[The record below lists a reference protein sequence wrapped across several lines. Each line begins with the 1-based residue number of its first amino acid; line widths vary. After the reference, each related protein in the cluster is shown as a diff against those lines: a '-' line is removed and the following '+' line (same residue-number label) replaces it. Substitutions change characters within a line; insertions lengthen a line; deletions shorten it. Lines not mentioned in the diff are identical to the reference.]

1 MKKLFFLCAFLFM
14 SMQIQAQMCIVV
26 IADPV
31 DVSEDNCYNG
41 TDRVIITIDPYG
53 GQSYTCIPKS
63 GINGGLSALNSHLN
77 SIIAEG
83 YKITHYIG
91 SAGSSSSASASSSI
105 DKKKSLFAAAKQ
117 TAADKLIA
125 VGDRVLFDYDSAT
138 LDSSAKILLDA
149 QSRFLRA
156 NTDLNFIIE
165 GHCDERGTREYNL
178 ALGEQRATAVRDYLV
193 IQGIDPDRIK
203 VISYGK
209 EKPAVVGSNTMAWSK
224 NRRAV
229 TIIE

>member
-1 MKKLFFLCAFLFM
+1 MKNKILI
-14 SMQIQAQMCIVV
+14 STV
-26 IADPV
+26 I
-31 DVSEDNCYNG
+31 S
-41 TDRVIITIDPYG
+41 
-53 GQSYTCIPKS
+53 SLLL
-63 GINGGLSALNSHLN
+63 LSACETASQKVV
-77 SIIAEG
+77 SG
-83 YKITHYIG
+83 T
-91 SAGSSSSASASSSI
+91 SSSGSSSTSASTKSV

-125 VGDRVLFDYDSAT
+125 VGDRVLFDYDSAK
-138 LDSSAKILLDA
+138 LSSSAKILLDG

-209 EKPAVVGSNTMAWSK
+209 EKPAVVGSNNMAWSK

-229 TIIE
+229 TIID

>member
-1 MKKLFFLCAFLFM
+1 MKNKILIATAISSLLF
-14 SMQIQAQMCIVV
+14 
-26 IADPV
+26 
-31 DVSEDNCYNG
+31 
-41 TDRVIITIDPYG
+41 
-53 GQSYTCIPKS
+53 
-63 GINGGLSALNSHLN
+63 LSACETASQKVVSN
-77 SIIAEG
+77 
-83 YKITHYIG
+83 T
-91 SAGSSSSASASSSI
+91 SASGSSSASSSV
-105 DKKKSLFAAAKQ
+105 DKKKSLFASAKQ
-117 TAADKLIA
+117 TKADKLIA
-125 VGDRVLFDYDSAT
+125 VGDRVLFDYDSAK

-165 GHCDERGTREYNL
+165 GHADERGTREYNL

-193 IQGIDPDRIK
+193 IQGIDSDRIK

-229 TIIE
+229 TIID

>member
-1 MKKLFFLCAFLFM
+1 MKNKILIATAISSLFL
-14 SMQIQAQMCIVV
+14 
-26 IADPV
+26 
-31 DVSEDNCYNG
+31 
-41 TDRVIITIDPYG
+41 
-53 GQSYTCIPKS
+53 
-63 GINGGLSALNSHLN
+63 LSACETASQKVV
-77 SIIAEG
+77 SG
-83 YKITHYIG
+83 T
-91 SAGSSSSASASSSI
+91 SASGSASASSSV
-105 DKKKSLFAAAKQ
+105 DKKKSLFAAAKK

-125 VGDRVLFDYDSAT
+125 VGDRVLFDYDSAS

-229 TIIE
+229 TIID

>member
-1 MKKLFFLCAFLFM
+1 MKNKISTVAAISSILL
-14 SMQIQAQMCIVV
+14 
-26 IADPV
+26 
-31 DVSEDNCYNG
+31 
-41 TDRVIITIDPYG
+41 
-53 GQSYTCIPKS
+53 
-63 GINGGLSALNSHLN
+63 LSACETASQKVV
-77 SIIAEG
+77 SG
-83 YKITHYIG
+83 T
-91 SAGSSSSASASSSI
+91 SSSGSSSTSASTKSV

-125 VGDRVLFDYDSAT
+125 VGDRVLFDYDSAK
-138 LDSSAKILLDA
+138 LSSSAKILLDG

-209 EKPAVVGSNTMAWSK
+209 EKPAVVGSNNMAWSK

-229 TIIE
+229 TIID

>member
-1 MKKLFFLCAFLFM
+1 MNKKL
-14 SMQIQAQMCIVV
+14 
-26 IADPV
+26 IA
-31 DVSEDNCYNG
+31 
-41 TDRVIITIDPYG
+41 IIG
-53 GQSYTCIPKS
+53 AVLL
-63 GINGGLSALNSHLN
+63 LSACETASQKVV
-77 SIIAEG
+77 SSG
-83 YKITHYIG
+83 TT
-91 SAGSSSSASASSSI
+91 STSSSASASSSV
-105 DKKKSLFAAAKQ
+105 DKKKSLFAASKQ

-125 VGDRVLFDYDSAT
+125 VGDRVLFDYDSAK
-138 LDSSAKILLDA
+138 LDTSAKILLDA

-203 VISYGK
+203 LISYGK

-229 TIIE
+229 TIID

>member
-1 MKKLFFLCAFLFM
+1 MKNKIL
-14 SMQIQAQMCIVV
+14 
-26 IADPV
+26 IATAI
-31 DVSEDNCYNG
+31 S
-41 TDRVIITIDPYG
+41 
-53 GQSYTCIPKS
+53 SLLL
-63 GINGGLSALNSHLN
+63 LSACETASQ
-77 SIIAEG
+77 
-83 YKITHYIG
+83 KVV
-91 SAGSSSSASASSSI
+91 SSGTTSTSGSASASSSV
-105 DKKKSLFAAAKQ
+105 DKKKSLFAASKQ

-125 VGDRVLFDYDSAT
+125 VGDRVLFDYDSAK
-138 LDSSAKILLDA
+138 LDTSAKILLDS

-193 IQGIDPDRIK
+193 IQGIDPDRIN

-229 TIIE
+229 TIID

>member
-1 MKKLFFLCAFLFM
+1 MKNKIL
-14 SMQIQAQMCIVV
+14 
-26 IADPV
+26 IATAI
-31 DVSEDNCYNG
+31 S
-41 TDRVIITIDPYG
+41 
-53 GQSYTCIPKS
+53 SLLL
-63 GINGGLSALNSHLN
+63 LSACETASQKVVTGTTA
-77 SIIAEG
+77 S
-83 YKITHYIG
+83 G
-91 SAGSSSSASASSSI
+91 STSSASASSSV

-125 VGDRVLFDYDSAT
+125 VGDRVLFDYDSAS
-138 LDSSAKILLDA
+138 LDTSAKILLDA
-149 QSRFLRA
+149 QSRFLRS

-229 TIIE
+229 TIID